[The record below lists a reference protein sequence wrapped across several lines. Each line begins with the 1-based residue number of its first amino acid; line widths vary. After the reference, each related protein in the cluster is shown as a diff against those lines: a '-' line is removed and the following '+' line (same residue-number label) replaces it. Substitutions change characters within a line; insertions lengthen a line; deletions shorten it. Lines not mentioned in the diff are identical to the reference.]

1 MLGLENGTPYDQ
13 LPVFHFFKDVENQIK
28 EFKAKN
34 KAEKKK
40 IDDGIKLNED
50 AIERAKKK
58 NESDEEFK
66 EKLNELERRK
76 KIYYDQLADVKSKLK
91 GDPYLYFYGV
101 LMMSF
106 RQ

>member
-50 AIERAKKK
+50 AIVRANKK
-58 NESDEEFK
+58 NECDEEFK

-76 KIYYDQLADVKSKLK
+76 KIYYDQLADVK
-91 GDPYLYFYGV
+91 
-101 LMMSF
+101 
-106 RQ
+106 

>member
-1 MLGLENGTPYDQ
+1 VQ
-13 LPVFHFFKDVENQIK
+13 
-28 EFKAKN
+28 
-34 KAEKKK
+34 KKK
-40 IDDGIKLNED
+40 K
-50 AIERAKKK
+50 
-58 NESDEEFK
+58 ESDEEFK

-91 GDPYLYFYGV
+91 SDPYLYFYGV

>member
-1 MLGLENGTPYDQ
+1 MQ
-13 LPVFHFFKDVENQIK
+13 LNMQ
-28 EFKAKN
+28 
-34 KAEKKK
+34 KKK
-40 IDDGIKLNED
+40 KEC
-50 AIERAKKK
+50 
-58 NESDEEFK
+58 DEEFK